1 MLHFAPIWDFAWIP
15 FVPVLPS
22 EFSEALSAGEVV
34 AKNMYN
40 IGQLT
45 KTVNEI
51 VVKLQNLTGV
61 PGVFTV
67 SRVKDVPGGDVPNQQ
82 RVFEKGGASGIW
94 VTNLTEVELVRAWIK
109 DDNNNNHLFADSAGK
124 TIENGLIFVIDQKDD
139 DWQFMILTTDGKL
152 YTTKGKYSEMPNDES
167 KVKMTDVP
175 DLTQLKADVETL
187 KSEMATAKQDI
198 VNLKS
203 DMSTA
208 KQDITKLKSDVSS
221 ANQNITSLQST
232 VQNIQQTT
240 TQTGTDVSGL
250 TQSLNSLT
258 STVTQ
263 HTADLEGIKKNT
275 LDKITRWT
283 NLETQHT
290 NKFRDNG
297 VSVNPKGS
305 GNPEKGVFLATTG
318 EVFNGTDYH
327 SFEYNL
333 ALPIRSSNTIKV
345 VGANGE
351 DSLTPVEDGTGAKY
365 VTFELP
371 ESYKNLPSQ
380 LAQIQTTLNKL
391 PVIQTGHEK
400 FDSISVGATRQD
412 HVVTFPK
419 AFTSTPRVA
428 ISWYGSHYDATEPTP
443 PSPEDRSFGC
453 VIVDA
458 HSITNTGFKLSAGLI
473 EDSATSISVAYVY
486 VDWIAIEEKE

>member
-109 DDNNNNHLFADSAGK
+109 DDNNNNHLFADSTGK

-187 KSEMATAKQDI
+187 KSEMATAKQNITSLKSDMSTAKQDI
-198 VNLKS
+198 TGLKS

-221 ANQNITSLQST
+221 ANQNITSLQTT

-240 TQTGTDVSGL
+240 TQTGGDVSGL

-263 HTADLEGIKKNT
+263 HTADLESVKKNT

-283 NLETQHT
+283 NMETE
-290 NKFRDNG
+290 FRGNG
-297 VSVNPKGS
+297 AAVYHKNTH
-305 GNPEKGVFLATTG
+305 EYTKGVFIATTG
-318 EVFNGTDYH
+318 EVYTGTDYH
-327 SFEYNL
+327 HFEYNL
-333 ALPIRSSNTIKV
+333 ALPISSSNTIRV
-345 VGANGE
+345 FAANGE
-351 DSLTPVEDGTGAKY
+351 DESITPVENGTGAKY
-365 VTFELP
+365 FAFELSD
-371 ESYKNLPSQ
+371 EYKNLPSQ
-380 LAQIQTTLNKL
+380 VAQIQAKL
-391 PVIQTGHEK
+391 DKLLG
-400 FDSISVGATRQD
+400 DSG
-412 HVVTFPK
+412 
-419 AFTSTPRVA
+419 
-428 ISWYGSHYDATEPTP
+428 GS
-443 PSPEDRSFGC
+443 
-453 VIVDA
+453 
-458 HSITNTGFKLSAGLI
+458 
-473 EDSATSISVAYVY
+473 
-486 VDWIAIEEKE
+486 

>member
-67 SRVKDVPGGDVPNQQ
+67 SRVKEVPGGDTPYQQ

-175 DLTQLKADVETL
+175 DLAQLKADVETL
-187 KSEMATAKQDI
+187 KSEMSTAKQDI

-221 ANQNITSLQST
+221 ANQNITSLQTT

-240 TQTGTDVSGL
+240 TQTGGDVSGL

-283 NLETQHT
+283 NQYQT
-290 NKFRDNG
+290 FRDDG
-297 VSVNPKGS
+297 AVVNHKDTHDYT
-305 GNPEKGVFLATTG
+305 KGVFIATTG

-327 SFEYNL
+327 HFEYNL
-333 ALPIRSSNTIKV
+333 ALPISSSNTIKV
-345 VGANGE
+345 VAGNGE
-351 DSLTPVEDGTGAKY
+351 DESITPVEDGTDAKY
-365 VTFELP
+365 FAFELTD
-371 ESYKNLPSQ
+371 EYKNLPSQ
-380 LAQIQTTLNKL
+380 VAQIQAKL
-391 PVIQTGHEK
+391 
-400 FDSISVGATRQD
+400 D
-412 HVVTFPK
+412 
-419 AFTSTPRVA
+419 
-428 ISWYGSHYDATEPTP
+428 
-443 PSPEDRSFGC
+443 
-453 VIVDA
+453 
-458 HSITNTGFKLSAGLI
+458 KLLGESGG
-473 EDSATSISVAYVY
+473 
-486 VDWIAIEEKE
+486 

>member
-67 SRVKDVPGGDVPNQQ
+67 SRVKDVPGGDTPYQQ

-152 YTTKGKYSEMPNDES
+152 YTAKGKYSEMPNDES

-175 DLTQLKADVETL
+175 DLAQLKADVETL

-198 VNLKS
+198 VSLKS
-203 DMSTA
+203 DMTTA
-208 KQDITKLKSDVSS
+208 KQDITGLKSDMTSS
-221 ANQNITSLQST
+221 NQNITSLQTT
-232 VQNIQQTT
+232 VA
-240 TQTGTDVSGL
+240 
-250 TQSLNSLT
+250 
-258 STVTQ
+258 Q
-263 HTADLEGIKKNT
+263 HTADLESIKKNT

-283 NLETQHT
+283 NLETRQT

-333 ALPIRSSNTIKV
+333 ALPIRSSNTVKV
-345 VGANGE
+345 VAANGE

-365 VTFELP
+365 VAFELP
-371 ESYKNLPSQ
+371 DSYKNLPSQ
-380 LAQIQTTLNKL
+380 LAQIQATLNKL

-400 FDSISVGATRQD
+400 LEGISLGANRVD
-412 HVVTFPK
+412 HAVTFPK

-473 EDSATSISVAYVY
+473 EDSATSISVSYVY

>member
-67 SRVKDVPGGDVPNQQ
+67 SRVKDVPGGDTPYQQ

-124 TIENGLIFVIDQKDD
+124 TIENGLIFVVDQKDD

-208 KQDITKLKSDVSS
+208 KQDITGLKSDMSTAKQDITGLKSDMSTAKQDITKLKSDVSS

-232 VQNIQQTT
+232 VQNIQQT
-240 TQTGTDVSGL
+240 GGDVSGL

-258 STVTQ
+258 STVAQ

-283 NLETQHT
+283 NQRDE
-290 NKFRDNG
+290 FRDDG
-297 VSVNPKGS
+297 VSVNNK
-305 GNPEKGVFLATTG
+305 NTHEYQKGVFIATTG
-318 EVFNGTDYH
+318 EVYNGTDYH
-327 SFEYNL
+327 HFEYNL
-333 ALPIRSSNTIKV
+333 ALPISSSGTIKV
-345 VGANGE
+345 VAANGE
-351 DSLTPVEDGTGAKY
+351 DESITPVEHGADAKY
-365 VTFELP
+365 FAFELSD
-371 ESYKNLPSQ
+371 EYKNLPSQ
-380 LAQIQTTLNKL
+380 VAQIQAKL
-391 PVIQTGHEK
+391 
-400 FDSISVGATRQD
+400 D
-412 HVVTFPK
+412 
-419 AFTSTPRVA
+419 
-428 ISWYGSHYDATEPTP
+428 
-443 PSPEDRSFGC
+443 
-453 VIVDA
+453 
-458 HSITNTGFKLSAGLI
+458 KLLGESGG
-473 EDSATSISVAYVY
+473 
-486 VDWIAIEEKE
+486 